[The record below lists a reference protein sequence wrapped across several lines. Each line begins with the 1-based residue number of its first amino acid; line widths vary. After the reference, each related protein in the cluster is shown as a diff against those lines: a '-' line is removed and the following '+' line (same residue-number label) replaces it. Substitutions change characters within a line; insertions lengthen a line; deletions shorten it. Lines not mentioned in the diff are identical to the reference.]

1 MSNAF
6 LGQITMFGGNYAP
19 RNTAFCNG
27 QTLSIQQN
35 TALFSLLGTTY
46 GGNGSTTFMLP
57 NLQSRVS
64 IHQGQGAGLS
74 AYTLGQTAGSASVT
88 INQST
93 LPIHQHA
100 LNATQAIADSP
111 TIASNKLPGQ
121 PTVGNPPAFYA
132 FQGPPPLP
140 TLVPHPMNAAACS
153 TVGGSQGH
161 SNLMPS
167 QCITFVI
174 FLQGIF
180 PSRD

>member
-27 QTLSIQQN
+27 QTLGIAQN

-64 IHQGQGAGLS
+64 IHQGQGTGLS

-180 PSRD
+180 PSRN

>member
-6 LGQITMFGGNYAP
+6 LGQITMFAGDFAP

-27 QTLSIQQN
+27 QTLSIAQN

-46 GGNGSTTFMLP
+46 GGNGQTTFMLP

-64 IHQGQGAGLS
+64 IHQGQGQGLS
-74 AYTLGQTAGSASVT
+74 PYTLGQTAGTPSVT
-88 INQST
+88 LTQST
-93 LPIHQHA
+93 FPIHQHT
-100 LNATQAIADSP
+100 LSATQAIADSP

-121 PTVGNPPAFYA
+121 PTVGSPPAFYA
-132 FQGPPPLP
+132 FQGAPPLP
-140 TLVPHPMNAAACS
+140 TLIPHPLNAAACS
-153 TVGGSQGH
+153 TVGSSAAH
-161 SNLMPS
+161 TNLMPS

-180 PSRD
+180 PSRN